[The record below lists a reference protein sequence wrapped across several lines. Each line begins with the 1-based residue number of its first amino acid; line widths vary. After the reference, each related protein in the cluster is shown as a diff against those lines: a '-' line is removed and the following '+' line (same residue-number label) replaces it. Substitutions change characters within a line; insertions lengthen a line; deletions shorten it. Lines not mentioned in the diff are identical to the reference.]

1 MLWLTHIDY
10 HWVYGLTVLINLLV
24 ELCAQVTGQD
34 NYTGSI
40 IIANELVGVALC
52 VLTDILFIF
61 FI

>member
-10 HWVYGLTVLINLLV
+10 HIVYELTVLV